1 MKLGDFVEKYRRQT
15 KEIMDRSDFVLF
27 IRNEDGS
34 IETQAFSSDVNKTAL
49 EKAKDYI
56 KRKDI

>member
-15 KEIMDRSDFVLF
+15 KEIMDRSDLVLF